1 MCTQYQQCNNTKF
14 FMVEKELLHRTK
26 AENSTCIRNMQIIL
40 FFPPCLNF
48 HMLQF
53 VAENGSSLEFL
64 FD

>member
-1 MCTQYQQCNNTKF
+1 
-14 FMVEKELLHRTK
+14 MVEKELLHRTK